1 VHTLVASGRRG
12 ENRAVGDVFSIFLLS
27 LLAMFNPTLLAAV
40 TIMMLLPEPRKLITG
55 YLLGAYLASI
65 GLGMAVVFSL
75 HDSSAAESSKN
86 TLSPVEDLV
95 FGVILIIIGWALT
108 SGRAGEMKARRRER
122 KEAKHGP
129 AEEKESLPERL
140 LGRGSMRVTFA
151 VGALLSL
158 PGASYLIA
166 LNKIAKL
173 DWPVPTSALAVIV
186 FCLIQQLL
194 LELPLLGFWIA
205 PDWTARAVV
214 RFREWIAHNA
224 ARAGGRVLLVLGLLL
239 IIRGTVFLIAH

>member
-1 VHTLVASGRRG
+1 M

-55 YLLGAYLASI
+55 YLLGAYLTSI
-65 GLGMAVVFSL
+65 GLGMAIVFSL
-75 HDSSAAESSKN
+75 HNSSEVESSKK
-86 TLSPVEDLV
+86 TLTPVEDLV
-95 FGVILIIIGWALT
+95 FGAILVIVGWVVT
-108 SGRAGEMKARRRER
+108 SGRASEMKAHRRER
-122 KEAKHGP
+122 KEEKHGP
-129 AEEKESLPERL
+129 KEQKESLPERL
-140 LGRGSMRVTFA
+140 LGKGSMRVTFA

-173 DWPVPTSALAVIV
+173 DWPGPTTALTVIV

-194 LELPLLGFWIA
+194 LELPLFGFWVA
-205 PDWTARAVV
+205 PEWTERAIV
-214 RFREWIAHNA
+214 RFREWISHNA
-224 ARAGGRVLLVLGLLL
+224 ARTGGRVLIVLGALLL
-239 IIRGTVFLIAH
+239 IRGTVFLIAH